1 LIEQFQYS
9 KFNSSSFLNTTPIK
23 FNFKNPTK
31 LLIWFAQLKDKIEK
45 KQYYNYTADD
55 YYINIHKYIDSDETS
70 NPYLTKLG
78 NLYKYLVEDFTNRN
92 NGTNTFNQLDI
103 LKMPYENHNI
113 NIRKQ
118 LQHAVKPSSVPLI
131 TQSELKVNGHTRFKC
146 SSDETQLIRPYTF
159 FNNSGTSGTS
169 GINVYNFGL
178 SPMLPQPSGS
188 INFSFLNDINLL
200 VNYSNIS
207 NQELIFNTI
216 TVSYNL
222 LRVMSGYGGL
232 GFDMI

>member
-1 LIEQFQYS
+1 
-9 KFNSSSFLNTTPIK
+9 
-23 FNFKNPTK
+23 
-31 LLIWFAQLKDKIEK
+31 
-45 KQYYNYTADD
+45 
-55 YYINIHKYIDSDETS
+55 
-70 NPYLTKLG
+70 
-78 NLYKYLVEDFTNRN
+78 
-92 NGTNTFNQLDI
+92 
-103 LKMPYENHNI
+103 MPYENHNKTI
-113 NIRKQ
+113 KHK
-118 LQHAVKPSSVPLI
+118 LEVAVFPKSPPII

-146 SSDETQLIRPYTF
+146 SAFETQLIRPYTF

-178 SPMLPQPSGS
+178 SPMEPQPSGS

-200 VNYSNIS
+200 INYSNIPD
-207 NQELIFNTI
+207 QELIFNTI